1 MHFLTSGVNYMHK
14 VNLDALIEREDFEL
28 VNQGHFE
35 KRPQL
40 RLDDLEQSATN
51 FGLLRKPLFQRDT
64 SSWPPEKIVEFIKS
78 FLDNELIPNVIVWW
92 SRQSGRIWVIDG
104 AHRLSALIAWVNDDY
119 GDGLIL
125 SKPFFAHKI
134 PPEQQRL
141 ADQTR
146 ALVEKQIGTYKQLQ
160 YVDRNPE
167 AARDDLQKL
176 RSNGF
181 TALPIDAQW
190 VEGEASKAETSFK
203 KINGNPTTI
212 EPIELDIIQARRKPN
227 AIATRA
233 IMRQGTGY
241 RYWNFD
247 EQRVA
252 EIEKLAK
259 EIHSLLF
266 DPILHT
272 PVRTFDLP
280 IAGEGYSAEA
290 FKLIFDIVNIFNGFT
305 PAMWRPK
312 KTTRKRKTSKPELP
326 DDETGDATL
335 EVLNR
340 TRDVVQLISAD
351 GDPRGGSLGVDPAV
365 YFWGATGR
373 FHPQAV
379 LAVLK
384 FVQELRTQD
393 KFERFTDSRA
403 EFEGFLLRHRSFT
416 NQIAKLKGSRQRS
429 LESLVE
435 MYRILFRQLTALAQD
450 EFPDDTKIVVA
461 MQANPKLKDLID
473 KSEDDASDDEAV
485 EEGRRIDVKF
495 PVDVQTAGF
504 LKQTKDA
511 APLCPI
517 CRARLHIKSM
527 SKDHKTE
534 VRNRG
539 RGQLRNLQLAHPY
552 CNTGYKEAKTAK
564 GIKIA

>member
-1 MHFLTSGVNYMHK
+1 MHK
-14 VNLDALIEREDFEL
+14 VNLDALIQREDFEL
-28 VNQGHFE
+28 VSQGHFD
-35 KRPQL
+35 KKPQL
-40 RLDDLEQSATN
+40 RLLDLEQPAVN

-78 FLDNELIPNVIVWW
+78 FLDGELIPNVIVWW

-119 GDGLIL
+119 GDGLLL
-125 SKPFFAHKI
+125 SKPFFAHRV

-146 ALVEKQIGTYKQLQ
+146 TLIEREIGGYKKLLYVE
-160 YVDRNPE
+160 RNPT
-167 AARDDLQKL
+167 ASDSDLQRL

-190 VEGEASKAETSFK
+190 VDGDASKAEISFK

-212 EPIELDIIQARRKPN
+212 EPIELDIIDARKKPN

-247 EQRVA
+247 EQHVT

-259 EIHSLLF
+259 DIHSLLF
-266 DPILHT
+266 DPILQT

-290 FKLIFDIVNIFNGFT
+290 FKLIFDIVNIFNEFT
-305 PAMWRPK
+305 PSMWRTK
-312 KTTRKRKTSKPELP
+312 KTVRRRKNSKPVLP

-340 TRDVVQLISAD
+340 IKKLVQLISAD
-351 GDPRGGSLGVDPAV
+351 DDPRGGSLGLDPAV

-384 FVQELRTQD
+384 FVKELRTNN
-393 KFERFTDSRA
+393 KFETFTDVRA
-403 EFEGFLLRHRSFT
+403 HFEGFLLRHRSFT

-435 MYRILFRQLTALAQD
+435 MYRILFGHLVAL
-450 EFPDDTKIVVA
+450 PDGEAPSDSEIIAA
-461 MQANPKLKDLID
+461 MQANPKLKDLVD
-473 KSEDDASDDEAV
+473 KSEDEASEDEGI
-485 EEGRRIDVKF
+485 EEGRRVDVRF
-495 PVDVQTAGF
+495 PVDVQSAGF

-539 RGQLRNLQLAHPY
+539 RGQLRNLQLTHPY
-552 CNTGYKEAKTAK
+552 CNTGYREAKAAK
-564 GIKIA
+564 GISVA